1 MAKKKAVMKK
11 FDSVPPSVRPI
22 STRQAAQILGCTQ
35 ANVRK
40 LVREE
45 RIQSWLLSTRL
56 SVVSQEEVEAFRDRT
71 VAARKIGKAKGPPRG
86 GFQPDK
92 VPGS

>member
-11 FDSVPPSVRPI
+11 FDSVPPGVRPI

-86 GFQPDK
+86 GFRPDK

>member
-1 MAKKKAVMKK
+1 MAKKKMKK
-11 FDSVPPSVRPI
+11 FDAIPAGIRPI

-40 LVREE
+40 MVREE

-56 SVVSQEEVEAFRDRT
+56 SVVSQDEVEAYRDRT
-71 VAARKIGKAKGPPRG
+71 AAARKIGRAKGPPRG
-86 GFQPDK
+86 GFRPDR
-92 VPGS
+92 VPED